1 MHRPGLLRS
10 AGVGGGLGPV
20 HHGGVGGGL
29 GLAVRVGGTAEGSPG
44 GSVRSGRPGGSR
56 VIFLGVEIQKPT
68 ERAVGI
74 RLGKIIDYK

>member
-10 AGVGGGLGPV
+10 AGVVGGLGPV

-56 VIFLGVEIQKPT
+56 VILLGVKIQKPT